1 MFISYVHVLKVYHI
15 ATKYSEINKLLHLPI
30 QRYIIAKRQITN
42 HIRYQ
47 IYCKEIMNHPTTHPD
62 LGGNVQSMPSYTQPN
77 IQQNQMYHQYPPPP
91 PPPLPMTPGYYYS
104 PQHQHGQQ
112 SAVSYPQ
119 QQSSYQTQQ
128 HATPAMTAQ
137 NNAWPGPPST
147 QLSTEQMDTTSR
159 SPSPASYAIERAA
172 SALSAFSQQQ
182 QSSSDSKSDDPLL
195 SLARAASFQDSLTTG
210 SPPMS
215 LSTSPSPSSSP
226 TLLHTPSAG
235 PLKKRRKVL
244 GIEREDDEMKK
255 KSQADDTVDKKLNDS
270 SKNLSSGES
279 NSPSLV
285 PSLAWSS
292 KSSSAEDMMKDT
304 STNNSNDMSRHF
316 PNVLHKLLSKT
327 SDRQG
332 DANNKISLAMEWLN
346 HGKAFR
352 ILRYDILCTE
362 VLPKEMPMLCS
373 DRKKKEKMMKMN
385 DDICKSESRDDEQT
399 KVVEEGRKQ
408 VYSDDEW
415 VEAFSWFVKSY
426 GFEEVMSGRDKGSF
440 RHEVS
445 FLLCTHDMHIYL
457 ESYTHS
463 ILFYSS
469 SL

>member
-1 MFISYVHVLKVYHI
+1 
-15 ATKYSEINKLLHLPI
+15 
-30 QRYIIAKRQITN
+30 
-42 HIRYQ
+42 
-47 IYCKEIMNHPTTHPD
+47 
-62 LGGNVQSMPSYTQPN
+62 
-77 IQQNQMYHQYPPPP
+77 
-91 PPPLPMTPGYYYS
+91 
-104 PQHQHGQQ
+104 
-112 SAVSYPQ
+112 
-119 QQSSYQTQQ
+119 
-128 HATPAMTAQ
+128 
-137 NNAWPGPPST
+137 
-147 QLSTEQMDTTSR
+147 MDTKSR

-182 QSSSDSKSDDPLL
+182 QSSDSKSDDPLL
-195 SLARAASFQDSLTTG
+195 NLARAASFQDSLTTG
-210 SPPMS
+210 SPLLS

-255 KSQADDTVDKKLNDS
+255 KSQADDDNKLNDS
-270 SKNLSSGES
+270 SKILSNGES

-292 KSSSAEDMMKDT
+292 KSSSVEDMMKDA
-304 STNNSNDMSRHF
+304 SSSNSNDQF

-332 DANNKISLAMEWLN
+332 DANNKISLAMEWLDN
-346 HGKAFR
+346 GKAFR

-373 DRKKKEKMMKMN
+373 DKKKMTMMQ
-385 DDICKSESRDDEQT
+385 DGIYKSESRDDEQT
-399 KVVEEGRKQ
+399 KAEEEGSEQ

-415 VEAFSWFVKSY
+415 VESFLWFVKSY

-445 FLLCTHDMHIYL
+445 LFLLYI
-457 ESYTHS
+457 
-463 ILFYSS
+463 
-469 SL
+469 

>member
-1 MFISYVHVLKVYHI
+1 
-15 ATKYSEINKLLHLPI
+15 
-30 QRYIIAKRQITN
+30 
-42 HIRYQ
+42 
-47 IYCKEIMNHPTTHPD
+47 MNHPTTSPNS
-62 LGGNVQSMPSYTQPN
+62 GGNVQSVPSYPQPN
-77 IQQNQMYHQYPPPP
+77 IQQNHPFTSYHQYPPPPP

-104 PQHQHGQQ
+104 PHQHGQ
-112 SAVSYPQ
+112 SHISYPQ
-119 QQSSYQTQQ
+119 QQLQ
-128 HATPAMTAQ
+128 HPATPATTAQ
-137 NNAWPGPPST
+137 NNAWPGPPTDNNT
-147 QLSTEQMDTTSR
+147 QLSVEQINTKSR

-172 SALSAFSQQQ
+172 SALSAFSQPQ

-215 LSTSPSPSSSP
+215 LSTSPSPSSSS

-244 GIEREDDEMKK
+244 GIENEDDEMKK
-255 KSQADDTVDKKLNDS
+255 KSQADDNNDEKLND

-292 KSSSAEDMMKDT
+292 KSSSVEDMMKDA
-304 STNNSNDMSRHF
+304 STNNSNDMSRQF

-327 SDRQG
+327 SVKQG
-332 DANNKISLAMEWLN
+332 DDNNISLAMEWLN

-373 DRKKKEKMMKMN
+373 DRKKKMMMQ
-385 DDICKSESRDDEQT
+385 DGICKSESRDDEQT
-399 KVVEEGRKQ
+399 KVAEGSEQ

-415 VEAFSWFVKSY
+415 IEAFSWFVKSY

-445 FLLCTHDMHIYL
+445 FFFFVHMICTFTL
-457 ESYTHS
+457 
-463 ILFYSS
+463 
-469 SL
+469 

>member
-1 MFISYVHVLKVYHI
+1 
-15 ATKYSEINKLLHLPI
+15 
-30 QRYIIAKRQITN
+30 
-42 HIRYQ
+42 
-47 IYCKEIMNHPTTHPD
+47 MNHSTTNPNPIAHPNSSSSVPSYPQP
-62 LGGNVQSMPSYTQPN
+62 NVQ
-77 IQQNQMYHQYPPPP
+77 QNHPFTSYHQYPPPP
-91 PPPLPMTPGYYYS
+91 PPPPPMTPGYYYS
-104 PQHQHGQQ
+104 PQHQHGQSNNINMDNQ
-112 SAVSYPQ
+112 TFLLRHQP
-119 QQSSYQTQQ
+119 YQTQQ
-128 HATPAMTAQ
+128 PQQ
-137 NNAWPGPPST
+137 NANSTNAWPGPPIADNT
-147 QLSTEQMDTTSR
+147 QQHSVDQMDTTSR

-210 SPPMS
+210 SPPLS

-235 PLKKRRKVL
+235 PLKKRRKML
-244 GIEREDDEMKK
+244 GIEKDDDEMKK
-255 KSQADDTVDKKLNDS
+255 KSQANDNNDTKLD
-270 SKNLSSGES
+270 KNLSSGES

-292 KSSSAEDMMKDT
+292 KSSSVEDMMKDA
-304 STNNSNDMSRHF
+304 SNSNSNMSRQF
-316 PNVLHKLLSKT
+316 PIVLHKLLSK
-327 SDRQG
+327 SVDSSNSSKQG

-373 DRKKKEKMMKMN
+373 DRKNVMN
-385 DDICKSESRDDEQT
+385 KDGICKSESRDDEQT
-399 KVVEEGRKQ
+399 KAEEEGSE

-426 GFEEVMSGRDKGSF
+426 GFEEVMSGRNKGSF

-445 FLLCTHDMHIYL
+445 LFLLYI
-457 ESYTHS
+457 
-463 ILFYSS
+463 
-469 SL
+469 

>member
-1 MFISYVHVLKVYHI
+1 M
-15 ATKYSEINKLLHLPI
+15 
-30 QRYIIAKRQITN
+30 
-42 HIRYQ
+42 
-47 IYCKEIMNHPTTHPD
+47 MNHPATNPNS
-62 LGGNVQSMPSYTQPN
+62 GSNVPSYPQPN
-77 IQQNQMYHQYPPPP
+77 IQQNHPFTSNQYPPPPP

-104 PQHQHGQQ
+104 PHQGQQ

-119 QQSSYQTQQ
+119 QQQSSYQQTQQ
-128 HATPAMTAQ
+128 HATSATTVQ
-137 NNAWPGPPST
+137 NNKWPGPPTADNT
-147 QLSTEQMDTTSR
+147 QQHSVEQMDTTSR

-182 QSSSDSKSDDPLL
+182 QSNDSKSDDPLL

-226 TLLHTPSAG
+226 TTLLHTPSAG
-235 PLKKRRKVL
+235 PLKKRRKML
-244 GIEREDDEMKK
+244 GIEKDDDEMKK
-255 KSQADDTVDKKLNDS
+255 KSQADNDDRKLDDN
-270 SKNLSSGES
+270 KNLNGGES

-292 KSSSAEDMMKDT
+292 KSSSVEDMMNDA
-304 STNNSNDMSRHF
+304 SNSNSNDMSKHF
-316 PNVLHKLLSKT
+316 PIVLHKLLSKT

-346 HGKAFR
+346 HGKSFR

-362 VLPKEMPMLCS
+362 VLPKKMPMLCS
-373 DRKKKEKMMKMN
+373 DRKKMMMQ
-385 DDICKSESRDDEQT
+385 DGICKSESRDDEQT
-399 KVVEEGRKQ
+399 KVEEEGSNKC
-408 VYSDDEW
+408 SDDEW

-445 FLLCTHDMHIYL
+445 FGF
-457 ESYTHS
+457 
-463 ILFYSS
+463 LFT
-469 SL
+469 

>member
-1 MFISYVHVLKVYHI
+1 
-15 ATKYSEINKLLHLPI
+15 
-30 QRYIIAKRQITN
+30 
-42 HIRYQ
+42 
-47 IYCKEIMNHPTTHPD
+47 MNHSTTNPNSSSSSVPSYPEP
-62 LGGNVQSMPSYTQPN
+62 NVQQNHPFTSYPS
-77 IQQNQMYHQYPPPP
+77 YHQYPPPPP

-104 PQHQHGQQ
+104 PQHQYGQQ
-112 SAVSYPQ
+112 STVSYPQQ

-128 HATPAMTAQ
+128 LRQQHATSATTAQ
-137 NNAWPGPPST
+137 NNAWPGPPPEDNT
-147 QLSTEQMDTTSR
+147 QQHSVDQMDTTSR

-182 QSSSDSKSDDPLL
+182 QSSDSKSDDPLL

-244 GIEREDDEMKK
+244 GIEKIDDEMKK
-255 KSQADDTVDKKLNDS
+255 KSQADNDSIEDKKLNDN
-270 SKNLSSGES
+270 KNLSSGES

-292 KSSSAEDMMKDT
+292 KSSSVEDMIKD
-304 STNNSNDMSRHF
+304 NSNTMSRHF

-327 SDRQG
+327 SYRQG

-373 DRKKKEKMMKMN
+373 DRKKKMMQN
-385 DDICKSESRDDEQT
+385 GICKSESRDDET
-399 KVVEEGRKQ
+399 KREEVGSGQ

-415 VEAFSWFVKSY
+415 VEAFSWFAKAY

-445 FLLCTHDMHIYL
+445 FFFL
-457 ESYTHS
+457 YT
-463 ILFYSS
+463 
-469 SL
+469 

>member
-1 MFISYVHVLKVYHI
+1 MQLASTQPQRVAASSPSPAEPLSQSYPL
-15 ATKYSEINKLLHLPI
+15 
-30 QRYIIAKRQITN
+30 YIK
-42 HIRYQ
+42 
-47 IYCKEIMNHPTTHPD
+47 YCKEIMNHPTTHPNSSSSVP
-62 LGGNVQSMPSYTQPN
+62 LYPQPN
-77 IQQNQMYHQYPPPP
+77 VQQNQMYHQYPPPPP

-104 PQHQHGQQ
+104 PHHQHGQQ
-112 SAVSYPQ
+112 SSISYPQQ
-119 QQSSYQTQQ
+119 QQSSYQTQ
-128 HATPAMTAQ
+128 HHTSTTTQ
-137 NNAWPGPPST
+137 NNKWPGPPTADNT
-147 QLSTEQMDTTSR
+147 QHSIEQMDTTTSR

-172 SALSAFSQQQ
+172 SALSAFSQPQ
-182 QSSSDSKSDDPLL
+182 QSSNDSKSDDPLL

-215 LSTSPSPSSSP
+215 LSTSPSPSSSS

-244 GIEREDDEMKK
+244 GIEKEDDQTK
-255 KSQADDTVDKKLNDS
+255 KSSADESIEDRKLNDN
-270 SKNLSSGES
+270 KNLSGGES

-292 KSSSAEDMMKDT
+292 KSSSVEDMMKDT
-304 STNNSNDMSRHF
+304 SNSNSNDVSRQF
-316 PNVLHKLLSKT
+316 PNVLHKLLSKSVDSNNSKQVGDDNT
-327 SDRQG
+327 STS
-332 DANNKISLAMEWLN
+332 KISLAMEWLN

-399 KVVEEGRKQ
+399 KVEEGSNK
-408 VYSDDEW
+408 YSDDEW
-415 VEAFSWFVKSY
+415 VDAFSWFVKSY

-445 FLLCTHDMHIYL
+445 ILLCTYDMHIYL
-457 ESYTHS
+457 VSYTHNY
-463 ILFYSS
+463 LLYFSS
-469 SL
+469 S